1 MTQNK
6 LEISKKNLAQAFGR
20 LEQLIE
26 QKLQNSKIQSKAAVA
41 ETHRLEKHL
50 KTINNRYI
58 SLQTVTKYSIEEC
71 DKILITLEKLIKK

>member
-26 QKLQNSKIQSKAAVA
+26 QKLQNSKIQLKAAVA

-71 DKILITLEKLIKK
+71 DRILITLEKLIKK